1 VFVREAVG
9 HRIAGVVP
17 ETVGGSARIDRLA
30 LGVLRATTCN
40 VLLEAEAGIAPV
52 GRAGIVALAVLYGL
66 GADGIDTVE
75 TVGRISIAVVERVAN
90 GVVSAASGFA
100 GNADRGLAAP
110 AALRGG
116 SAATFVSA
124 KRASLTRS
132 LEADLARR
140 ATIAVTD
147 HLPRRAAKLLAVTLA
162 MATGV
167 VAALAM
173 RGIAT
178 GNALIAAGGA
188 ALGQRARAYAR

>member
-30 LGVLRATTCN
+30 LGVLRATACN
-40 VLLEAEAGIAPV
+40 VLLEAEAGIASV

-100 GNADRGLAAP
+100 GNADRGLAVP

-116 SAATFVSA
+116 SAATRVTA

-140 ATIAVTD
+140 ATIAVTNN
-147 HLPRRAAKLLAVTLA
+147 LPRRAAKLLAVTLA

-178 GNALIAAGGA
+178 GNALTAAGGA

>member
-1 VFVREAVG
+1 MFVREAVG

-100 GNADRGLAAP
+100 GNADRGLAVP

-116 SAATFVSA
+116 SAATRVTA

-140 ATIAVTD
+140 ATIAVTNN
-147 HLPRRAAKLLAVTLA
+147 LPRRAAKLLAVTLA

-178 GNALIAAGGA
+178 GNALTAAGGA

>member
-1 VFVREAVG
+1 MFVREAVG

-75 TVGRISIAVVERVAN
+75 TMSRISIAVVERVAN

-100 GNADRGLAAP
+100 GNADRGLAVP

-116 SAATFVSA
+116 SAATRVTA

-140 ATIAVTD
+140 ATIAVTNN
-147 HLPRRAAKLLAVTLA
+147 LPRRA
-162 MATGV
+162 MATGI
-167 VAALAM
+167 VAALAI